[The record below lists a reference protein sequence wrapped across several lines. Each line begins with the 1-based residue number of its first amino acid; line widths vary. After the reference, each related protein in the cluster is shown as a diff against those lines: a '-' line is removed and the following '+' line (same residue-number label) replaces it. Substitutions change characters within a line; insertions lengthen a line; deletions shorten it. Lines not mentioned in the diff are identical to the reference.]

1 MEKLTSLQ
9 YCLLIIQYSF
19 LKALLVALGTEEKK
33 LCFVDFR
40 IDYTT
45 IQLCDYTRNFIAWQS
60 HPIALASSILSSR
73 SKIVLTAVCFK
84 GPSIEQQTIY
94 EQLQVWLTLEKKH
107 RALFH
112 ACAAVDSLLSVS
124 YFFFLMMKL

>member
-45 IQLCDYTRNFIAWQS
+45 MRLYSQFHRID
-60 HPIALASSILSSR
+60 SR
-73 SKIVLTAVCFK
+73 
-84 GPSIEQQTIY
+84 
-94 EQLQVWLTLEKKH
+94 TL
-107 RALFH
+107 
-112 ACAAVDSLLSVS
+112 
-124 YFFFLMMKL
+124 

>member
-1 MEKLTSLQ
+1 M
-9 YCLLIIQYSF
+9 IIQYSF

-45 IQLCDYTRNFIAWQS
+45 MRLYSQFHRIDSR
-60 HPIALASSILSSR
+60 SR

-107 RALFH
+107 RALFN

-124 YFFFLMMKL
+124 YFFFLMKKL